1 MGIRITKQSQHSDK
15 EVIREQLEIG
25 VNFRES
31 KGLGYKENDLDGIG
45 KDLI

>member
-1 MGIRITKQSQHSDK
+1 MGIRITKQIDK

-25 VNFRES
+25 VNFRKS
-31 KGLGYKENDLDGIG
+31 KGLGCKENDLDGIG